1 MRMAVIEVQMGCYI
15 EVMSTLWPDYVK
27 ARLLAEDARATSEVL
42 SSLPLSTTENLKALD
57 CERWQ
62 EQETMVHHFMSKARP
77 FVERNSIHRESIKE
91 FLENPAK
98 VFPQTSVT

>member
-15 EVMSTLWPDYVK
+15 EVLSTLWPDYVK

-42 SSLPLSTTENLKALD
+42 SSLPSSTELKALD
-57 CERWQ
+57 CDRWQ
-62 EQETMVHHFMSKARP
+62 EQEIMVHHFMTKARP
-77 FVERNSIHRESIKE
+77 FVERNSSHRQSIKE

-98 VFPQTSVT
+98 VFPQTSSVS